1 VSPGKSATS
10 ASRERVIRLN
20 KVDLPTFGRPTKAMT
35 GFMVIFDSGLA
46 QVRR

>member
-1 VSPGKSATS
+1 
-10 ASRERVIRLN
+10 LN